1 MRDLKV
7 TCPRSHGEDQG
18 GDRSAGPWAARPA
31 APPGGRPEWFAV
43 WFVRSPLTPA
53 QTLGGESAVA
63 VRAGSSLTVVAALG
77 GTHAPPAPGHVNGA
91 AQSLCAGW
99 VHQEV
104 YGGHAGD
111 LRFRFTFSSCRTC
124 FLGLQLIAVC
134 FNKVFFAVMKSLP
147 FVN

>member
-1 MRDLKV
+1 MGCEAG
-7 TCPRSHGEDQG
+7 CPAG
-18 GDRSAGPWAARPA
+18 G
-31 APPGGRPEWFAV
+31 PPRVVCGL
-43 WFVRSPLTPA
+43 VR
-53 QTLGGESAVA
+53 TLSIDSCTDPRRGKRCRGESGLVTY
-63 VRAGSSLTVVAALG
+63 RVAALG

-124 FLGLQLIAVC
+124 FLGLPLIAVC